1 VSEPLKALII
11 EDSSD
16 DTELVVQELRR
27 AGFEAQW
34 VRVETES
41 DYLSHLRDGWDIILA
56 DYRLPGFS
64 GLRALELLKQS
75 RLEIPFII
83 VSGTI
88 GDELAAAAM
97 KEGATD
103 YVLKDRLARLG
114 PAIRR
119 SLRETAERAERLR
132 LQQQII
138 ESQKMEVLGHLACGV
153 AHDFN
158 NLLSVIMCT
167 SDLMMLD
174 IRPGDP
180 LVRQVEEIQHA
191 SLRAKGLTEQLLIFG
206 RKKTVP
212 FEVLDLNEVVEAMNK
227 MLRRL
232 VNENIELSIVLGKHI
247 GRFKADAG
255 KVGQVL
261 MNLVVN
267 ARDAMPQ
274 AGKLTIGTYNV
285 TLDGKYAERQ
295 PGVKPGDYVMLAV
308 SDTGTGMTDEV
319 KKRLFEAFFTTKA
332 QGKGTGLGLATCQ
345 AIVNQ
350 CGGHIEVSSEVG
362 HGSTFKIFFPR
373 IDQPL
378 TVSSS
383 AAPFSAHSLPRGT
396 EVLLLVEDDPSV
408 RQLASIVLENQG
420 YRVLRASS
428 GLDGIRV
435 ARELKGPAIDLVI
448 SDVIMPRMGG
458 REMADLIR
466 AAYPKVKVLFTSGYP
481 DDTADGVGPQT
492 PGVAFLAKPYTPAQL
507 ARRVRTLMDEPATA
521 SVGP

>member
-1 VSEPLKALII
+1 VPEALKALIV
-11 EDSSD
+11 EDSPQD
-16 DTELVVQELRR
+16 AELVVQELRR
-27 AGFEAQW
+27 AGFEPEW
-34 VRVETES
+34 MRVDTES
-41 DYLSHLRDGWDIILA
+41 EYLAHVDAGWDIILA
-56 DYRLPGFS
+56 DYRLPLFS
-64 GLRALELLKQS
+64 GMRALELLKER
-75 RLEIPFII
+75 RLQIPFII

-97 KEGATD
+97 KDGATD

-114 PAIRR
+114 AAIRR
-119 SLRETAERAERLR
+119 SLRELNERAERLK

-174 IRPGDP
+174 IKPGDP
-180 LVRQVEEIQHA
+180 LARQVEEIQHA

-212 FEVLDLNEVVEAMNK
+212 FEVLDLNEVVDAMNK

-232 VNENIELSIVLGKHI
+232 VNENIELSIVPGKHI

-274 AGKLTIGTYNV
+274 AGKLMIGTYNV
-285 TLDGKYAERQ
+285 SLDEKYVAKHS
-295 PGVKPGDYVMLAV
+295 GVAPGDYVMLAV

-362 HGSTFKIFFPR
+362 QGSTFKIYFPR
-373 IDQPL
+373 VDQPL
-378 TVSSS
+378 TLSSS
-383 AAPFSAHSLPRGT
+383 ASPFSAYSLPRGT
-396 EVLLLVEDDPSV
+396 EILLLVEDDPSV
-408 RQLASIVLENQG
+408 RQLACLVLENQG

-428 GLDGIRV
+428 GLEGIRV
-435 ARELKGPAIDLVI
+435 AQELKDQVIDLVI
-448 SDVIMPRMGG
+448 TDVIMPRMGG
-458 REMADLIR
+458 REMAELIR
-466 AAYPKVKVLFTSGYP
+466 KGMPRVKLLFTSGYP
-481 DDTADGVGPQT
+481 DDTADDPGFPT
-492 PGVAFLAKPYTPAQL
+492 PSVAFLAKPYTPAQL
-507 ARRVRTLMDEPATA
+507 ARRVRGLLDER
-521 SVGP
+521 